1 MYAFEREVREVQEL
15 VQRRDTFPSG
25 VALLI
30 PLAVAVAVMLLP
42 TCVYYFVFVG
52 VALLLVK
59 IPLFDLSVKFHL
71 CEIGK
76 SSNFVF
82 VKKANHQILSL

>member
-42 TCVYYFVFVG
+42 TCVYYFVFVST
-52 VALLLVK
+52 ALAVLFTLVDSG
-59 IPLFDLSVKFHL
+59 IDVCMYVCTS
-71 CEIGK
+71 I
-76 SSNFVF
+76 
-82 VKKANHQILSL
+82 IRR